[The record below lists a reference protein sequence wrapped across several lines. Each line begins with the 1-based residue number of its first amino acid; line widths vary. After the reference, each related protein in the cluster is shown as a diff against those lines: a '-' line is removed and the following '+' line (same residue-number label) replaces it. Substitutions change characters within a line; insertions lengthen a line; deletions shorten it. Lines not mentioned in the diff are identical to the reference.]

1 MTTSTK
7 RNFTK
12 NALMVGSGVVTLT
25 GVAANQ
31 QAHAIAVTGTGNQNA
46 VIVVAVSFSE
56 QQAMHFGSIGADAVN
71 ADTVTLSP
79 AGARTTAGGFA
90 QLVTGGGA
98 TAAQGIMRVNNPP
111 SATTITYSVT
121 AAATVS
127 DGGGNTM
134 VVNNF
139 QLTGSAAPSLVN
151 TRSLTP
157 AMTQFDINIGADLN
171 VGIGQA
177 LGTYTGTYT
186 IHLMY

>member
-1 MTTSTK
+1 MK

-12 NALMVGSGVVTLT
+12 NALMVGSAVVTLT
-25 GVAANQ
+25 GVAAHQ
-31 QAHAIAVTGTGNQNA
+31 QAHAIAVTGTGNLNA
-46 VIVVAVSFSE
+46 VIVNVPNITE
-56 QQAMHFGSIGADAVN
+56 QQAMHFGSMGADAAN

-79 AGARTTAGGFA
+79 AAARSTGGGFV

-98 TAAQGIMRVNNPP
+98 TAAQGILRVNNPP
-111 SATTITYSVT
+111 TTTTITYSVT
-121 AAATVS
+121 AAPTVT

-139 QLTGSAAPSLVN
+139 MLTGDGAVAATN
-151 TRSLTP
+151 TRSVT
-157 AMTQFDINIGADLN
+157 AAVTQFDINIGADLN

-186 IHLMY
+186 LNLSY

>member
-12 NALMVGSGVVTLT
+12 NALMAGSAVVTLT

-31 QAHAIAVTGTGNQNA
+31 QAHAVTVTGTGNINA
-46 VIVVAVSFSE
+46 VIVNVPNITE
-56 QQAMHFGSIGADAVN
+56 QTAMHFGSIGADAAN

-90 QLVTGGGA
+90 TLVTGGAA
-98 TAAQGIMRVNNPP
+98 TPAQGVLRVNNPP
-111 SATTITYSVT
+111 TATTITYSVT

-134 VVNNF
+134 TVNNF
-139 QLTGSAAPSLVN
+139 QLTGSAANAATN
-151 TRSLTP
+151 TRSVT
-157 AMTQFDINIGADLN
+157 AAVTQFDINIGADLG
-171 VGIGQA
+171 VGIGQT

-186 IHLMY
+186 LNLSY